1 MKDSKEYSKK
11 VGKLYR
17 LMKANRSKVKKVAY
31 DRVADALVYAIVS
44 ENMSDSSAEAAIKR
58 FEDYFVDLND
68 LRVSRVEEI
77 IEVLGEDTPVTRDT
91 ASRLNRTLRAVFNEY
106 NSVSLESLKKMGK
119 RPAKQALE
127 TIDGSSRFMVNYC
140 MLTSLHGHAIPLTQ
154 QMIEYLRNNEL
165 VHPEADEHE
174 IEGFLSK
181 RISSASAY
189 EFYVL
194 LRSES
199 ESPKLKLEKKTTHKT
214 KTTTARKR
222 KK

>member
-17 LMKANRSKVKKVAY
+17 LLRSKRSKIKKVTY
-31 DRVADALVYAIVS
+31 ERMADALVYAIVS
-44 ENMSDSSAEAAIKR
+44 EDMDSAAAEAAIKR
-58 FEDYFVDLND
+58 IDDYFVDLND
-68 LRVSRVEEI
+68 LRVSRIEEI

-91 ASRLNRTLRAVFNEY
+91 ASRLNRTLRAVFDEH

-127 TIDGSSRFMVNYC
+127 AIDGSSRFVVNYC
-140 MLTSLHGHAIPLTQ
+140 MLTSLQGHAIPLTK

-165 VHPEADEHE
+165 VHPEADEQE
-174 IEGFLSK
+174 IEGFLTK
-181 RISSASAY
+181 RISAANAY

-199 ESPKLKLEKKTTHKT
+199 ESPKIKLEKKTTHKT
-214 KTTTARKR
+214 KAKAARKR

>member
-17 LMKANRSKVKKVAY
+17 LMKANRSKIKKVTY
-31 DRVADALVYAIVS
+31 DSVADALVYAIVS
-44 ENMSDSSAEAAIKR
+44 ENMSDSSAEGAIKR

-68 LRVSRVEEI
+68 LRVSRIEEI

-91 ASRLNRTLRAVFNEY
+91 ASRLNRTLKAVFDEH
-106 NSVSLESLKKMGK
+106 NSVNLESLKKMGK

-127 TIDGSSRFMVNYC
+127 AIDGSSQFVVNYC
-140 MLTSLHGHAIPLTQ
+140 MLTSLQGHAIPLTK

-165 VHPEADEHE
+165 VHPEADEQV
-174 IEGFLSK
+174 IEGFLTK
-181 RISSASAY
+181 RISSADAY

-199 ESPKLKLEKKTTHKT
+199 ESPKINLEKKTTHKT
-214 KTTTARKR
+214 KTTTAMKR